1 MNVMPL
7 KGHVLFKP
15 IKKIVYSQNR
25 IPLRKIL
32 LYSFYNI
39 YVLVNRYVINPCH
52 RARSVATLPATG
64 YWRLFYSS
72 RRDQRYIHGLI
83 MIICFMLHFNPQYFS
98 VALFVNCPFKLIKSS
113 IFYGVQFCYF
123 YIEYEYQLLMQ
134 LCFHTCRVK
143 VWNIY
148 SYLFK
153 IICNIT
159 AST

>member
-1 MNVMPL
+1 MPL

-39 YVLVNRYVINPCH
+39 YVLVNDPLRHQPL
-52 RARSVATLPATG
+52 RQARSVATLPATG

-83 MIICFMLHFNPQYFS
+83 LIICFMLHFNPQYFS

-113 IFYGVQFCYF
+113 IFYGV
-123 YIEYEYQLLMQ
+123 
-134 LCFHTCRVK
+134 
-143 VWNIY
+143 
-148 SYLFK
+148 
-153 IICNIT
+153 
-159 AST
+159 

>member
-39 YVLVNRYVINPCH
+39 YVLVNVPSSQPLH
-52 RARSVATLPATG
+52 RARGVAKLQATG
-64 YWRLFYSS
+64 YRLTFYSS

-83 MIICFMLHFNPQYFS
+83 LIICFMLHFNPQYFS

-113 IFYGVQFCYF
+113 IFYGV
-123 YIEYEYQLLMQ
+123 
-134 LCFHTCRVK
+134 
-143 VWNIY
+143 
-148 SYLFK
+148 
-153 IICNIT
+153 
-159 AST
+159 